1 MDVEFNNAEVAPGSL
16 LFPSQSSIIV
26 TIVTDN
32 RQEPSTAVHW
42 RSQTTDKKIH
52 ILKWGTIAL
61 RLDYDFGSFFSSFT
75 AEDDDN
81 LDTVIEK
88 SDAYAPGSLPSS
100 VPEYAEEETQ
110 ERLVRWLRS
119 DRQGLHLRIRETEE

>member
-1 MDVEFNNAEVAPGSL
+1 MDVEFNNVGVTPGSL
-16 LFPSQSSIIV
+16 LFSSQSSIIV
-26 TIVTDN
+26 TGVTDN

-52 ILKWGTIAL
+52 I
-61 RLDYDFGSFFSSFT
+61 FT

-88 SDAYAPGSLPSS
+88 SDAYAPGSIPSS
-100 VPEYAEEETQ
+100 VPEYDEEETQ